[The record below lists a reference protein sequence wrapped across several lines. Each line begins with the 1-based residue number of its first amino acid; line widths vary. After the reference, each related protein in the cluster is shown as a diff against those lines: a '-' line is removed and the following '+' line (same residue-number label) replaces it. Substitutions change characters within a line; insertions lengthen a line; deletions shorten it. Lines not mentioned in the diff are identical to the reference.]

1 MSTKS
6 CVLLSLFLITTL
18 PAFSQFKI
26 GIKVAP
32 VAATG
37 RVVSQDSTQEWARL
51 GASPRIV
58 VGPFVDIIFA
68 ENYFFNTGILF
79 APKRF
84 AIAPDNSTTPDIRNV
99 QYVQVPLSL
108 KLYTDEIRLDTRL
121 FVQMGGVAEVK
132 VSDVDVV
139 PSLDY
144 LPEVNLFDGA
154 LLFGGGVEYRW
165 GYNTTVYG
173 GFTYQRG
180 LFNIVSGAFAGTAPY
195 NFKSDLIGLDLG
207 VKF

>member
-6 CVLLSLFLITTL
+6 YVLLSLLLLSTF

-26 GIKVAP
+26 GVKVAP
-32 VAATG
+32 VLSTG
-37 RVVSQDSTQEWARL
+37 RVVSQDSTQEWTRFSSA
-51 GASPRIV
+51 PRII

-84 AIAPDNSTTPDIRNV
+84 SVAPANATTPDVRNV

-108 KLYTDEIRLDTRL
+108 KLYTDEFRLDTRL
-121 FVQMGGVAEVK
+121 YIQMGGVAEIK
-132 VSDVDVV
+132 VADEDLEASV
-139 PSLDY
+139 DY
-144 LPEVNLFDGA
+144 LPELNLFDGS

-165 GYNTTVYG
+165 GYNTTLYG
-173 GFTYQRG
+173 GLTYQRG
-180 LFNIVSGAFAGTAPY
+180 LFNVISGAYALTAPY